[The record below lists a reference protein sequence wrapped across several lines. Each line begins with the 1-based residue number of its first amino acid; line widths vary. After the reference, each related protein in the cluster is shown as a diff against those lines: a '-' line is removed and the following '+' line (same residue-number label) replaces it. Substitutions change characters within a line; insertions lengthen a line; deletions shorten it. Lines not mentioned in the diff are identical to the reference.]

1 MINYYKFIEK
11 FYNLITKRILG
22 GGRQR
27 NKTEVITLTKAETK
41 TLLES
46 LAEVPDHRVGNA
58 IKYSLRDILFLGMF
72 AILCGAET
80 YTGIQVFSEL
90 HLEELQQN
98 LELPHGVPSH
108 DVFGDVFSR
117 VDLKAVEKCF
127 QIFYAEY
134 AESDILP
141 QDKAMLKQA
150 SRYAETNEKEHG
162 RMEKNECWLFD
173 DAEWFMTHHDWLFLH
188 CVAVIHSIHTM
199 LDTGEVSTVF
209 RYFIF
214 GFVN

>member
-117 VDLKAVEKCF
+117 VDIKAVENFFRSLSRVSKRGKTKMR
-127 QIFYAEY
+127 INNHTLYPLTAT
-134 AESDILP
+134 AESCGTKRSKYRKGERKTGVIP
-141 QDKAMLKQA
+141 RQRNKGRAMPIDRHR
-150 SRYAETNEKEHG
+150 S
-162 RMEKNECWLFD
+162 
-173 DAEWFMTHHDWLFLH
+173 FLY
-188 CVAVIHSIHTM
+188 
-199 LDTGEVSTVF
+199 E
-209 RYFIF
+209 
-214 GFVN
+214 